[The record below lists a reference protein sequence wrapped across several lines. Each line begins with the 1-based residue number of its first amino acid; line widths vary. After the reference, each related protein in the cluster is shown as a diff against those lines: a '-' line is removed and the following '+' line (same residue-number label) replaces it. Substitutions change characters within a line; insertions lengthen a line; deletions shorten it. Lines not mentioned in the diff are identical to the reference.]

1 MLHVAPLSQ
10 DTLPKSPDTKRFANR
25 SKTSF
30 SPGRQNILLFIGLA
44 EETRLL
50 PALCLGWYFRQEG
63 ELNPDFYSLAMPDMN
78 DCHRLHSVGWI
89 LPVPLVV
96 AFAPASEY
104 HFHDFDEH
112 PQSQYCNDYVSHITD
127 LFLITTCK
135 DTKKLRHGRIYNVKY
150 QCNMWLFRF
159 LPIRFELGLQETYNF
174 RKSQFLLE
182 FEFLDKQVPSC
193 V

>member
-1 MLHVAPLSQ
+1 ML
-10 DTLPKSPDTKRFANR
+10 
-25 SKTSF
+25 
-30 SPGRQNILLFIGLA
+30 LLFRNTLCRNRPIQKDLPTA
-44 EETRLL
+44 PRLRFL
-50 PALCLGWYFRQEG
+50 PADKTFCYLSGLKKKLVYCPPFAWVDIIDERENLILIFK
-63 ELNPDFYSLAMPDMN
+63 SLAMPDRN
-78 DCHRLHSVGWI
+78 DYHRLHSVGWI

-104 HFHDFDEH
+104 HFQDFDEH

-135 DTKKLRHGRIYNVKY
+135 DTKKSRHRRIYNVKY
-150 QCNMWLFRF
+150 QCNMWLFQF

-182 FEFLDKQVPSC
+182 FKFLDKRVPSC